1 MKKIFFLLQVLVIM
15 ILTSCSGNAIAA
27 LNQQREA
34 DTAKYQSE
42 YGVIKNKLELSE
54 ANFNAYRRIVFYNVR
69 LGETVFA
76 CEGFAHLSI
85 DEDGDVEIVVKT
97 GENKHY
103 QCRQGN
109 DVTSRCDVERNGFEE
124 AANDFEEGNLVDF
137 HEMPVIHDEY
147 DSHRSKQQ
155 HHENQCFNK
164 IKNVS
169 FHSFKLLQ
177 K

>member
-1 MKKIFFLLQVLVIM
+1 MKKIFCLLQVLVIM

-85 DEDGDVEIVVKT
+85 DEDDDVEIVVKT
-97 GENKHY
+97 GENKYLRHY
-103 QCRQGN
+103 LGQKQ
-109 DVTSRCDVERNGFEE
+109 DITYFSEE
-124 AANDFEEGNLVDF
+124 LDPQEIDSFRYQIVWNPKLWI
-137 HEMPVIHDEY
+137 PVFTTNTTGE
-147 DSHRSKQQ
+147 
-155 HHENQCFNK
+155 
-164 IKNVS
+164 
-169 FHSFKLLQ
+169 
-177 K
+177 

>member
-1 MKKIFFLLQVLVIM
+1 MKKIFCLLQVLVIM

-97 GENKHY
+97 GENKYLRHY
-103 QCRQGN
+103 LGQKQ
-109 DVTSRCDVERNGFEE
+109 DITYFSEE
-124 AANDFEEGNLVDF
+124 LEPQEIDSFRYQIVWNPKLWIPVFTTNTTEE
-137 HEMPVIHDEY
+137 
-147 DSHRSKQQ
+147 
-155 HHENQCFNK
+155 
-164 IKNVS
+164 
-169 FHSFKLLQ
+169 
-177 K
+177 